1 MREKQLHRRILSV
14 LALLFGCCAVRT
26 QAVTILVDEG
36 VSPRVNFAVG
46 RLCDALESVGPAS
59 NVVTGTSIPAER
71 PVIVVG
77 HSKQSGAVQSLIK
90 AGTITATEA
99 EQPGESFLL
108 KSCATD
114 VTAVVGGDDSGV
126 LYGCLELAER
136 IRAAG
141 GIPGALDF
149 SDGPAFVLRGP
160 CIGMQRPDWTYDRM
174 AYDFP
179 YTMER
184 FPFFYDKKHWRKYL
198 DSLLEDRMNT
208 LYLWNG
214 HPFPSLLRLEKYPD
228 AQEVSDE
235 QLARNIEMFTWLTT
249 EADKRGIWVIQ
260 MFYNIHISH
269 PLARKHNLPYHHDKP
284 TKFTSDYTRY
294 CISEFVRNYPNVGLL
309 VCLGEALKGH
319 QNQIDWLTK
328 TIIPGVRD
336 GMNSLGS
343 EREPPIVIRAHAVAE
358 PKEKVLEAGL
368 EIYRNLYTMAKY
380 NGESLTTWRPRG
392 RWAKIHRQWS
402 SLGSSH
408 MVNVHLLANLDPFRW
423 GSPDFIRK
431 CVLASRDVLGAQG
444 VQLYPL
450 AYWNWPWTGDNTE
463 PRLTQADR
471 DWIWFAA
478 WARYA
483 WNPDRDPAAERRYWT
498 GRLAEMYG
506 SRIAGEEILDAYED
520 SGECAPRILRRFG
533 ITGGVR
539 QTMSQGMRMTQ
550 LINPKRFRPWRDLWE
565 SDSPPGERLDE
576 YLDRRQK
583 KLPHEGET
591 PPQVIDEILYYSA
604 GAVAAVEAASP
615 HVTKNRE
622 EFERLKND
630 MHCIRAMT
638 KSYADKVRAAML
650 VLEYEHSG
658 DISDLERAL
667 PLMEQSLEEYRRLTD
682 LTDKTYLYS
691 MSWHAFGR
699 KIPFAS
705 GLGRYIHWRQC
716 LPEYEKELADFR
728 RHLAELKDGKTAPVT
743 SRAEADIAPLPAAQ
757 FELLT
762 KNAHVYEVKE
772 NARAFWRKDISY
784 DYEIQQLA
792 GELKGLKGIA
802 FWHHHARTTGVVIEF
817 EVSEPVKVLVGY
829 VEDDSPEWLKPPAI
843 EEDVGAATKEGFEP
857 VIRNAVILSKV
868 NAPINVHVLS
878 FPAGRC
884 SLDLGRGGIHDFR
897 CRQRLGPNQTADRPP
912 HKDRA

>member
-1 MREKQLHRRILSV
+1 MGLCGTN
-14 LALLFGCCAVRT
+14 A
-26 QAVTILVDEG
+26 QAVTILVDAKA
-36 VSPRVNFAVG
+36 SPRVNFGVTRLVEAMCGVG
-46 RLCDALESVGPAS
+46 LEAK
-59 NVVTGTSIPAER
+59 VVNGADVSGEGSL
-71 PVIVVG
+71 VVVG
-77 HSKQSGAVQSLIK
+77 NVRKSTAVESLVKSGVLDLKGNPPGKEGFTLASCT
-90 AGTITATEA
+90 AGIY
-99 EQPGESFLL
+99 
-108 KSCATD
+108 
-114 VTAVVGGDDSGV
+114 AVVGGDDSGV
-126 LYGCLELAER
+126 LYGCGEMAER

-141 GIPGALDF
+141 QIPAELNF
-149 SDGPAFVLRGP
+149 SDSPVFVLRGP

-179 YTMER
+179 YTKER
-184 FPFFYDKKHWRKYL
+184 FPFFYDKQRWRKYL
-198 DSLLEDRMNT
+198 DFLVENRMNT

-228 AQEVSDE
+228 AQEVSHE
-235 QLARNIEMFTWLTT
+235 QMSRNIEMFTWLTT
-249 EADKRGIWVIQ
+249 QADKRGIRVIQ

-294 CISEFVRNYPNVGLL
+294 CISEFVRSYPNVGLL

-319 QNQIDWLTK
+319 QNQIDWLTQ

-336 GMNSLGS
+336 GMKGAGLQK
-343 EREPPIVIRAHAVAE
+343 EPPIVIRAHAVAE

-368 EIYRNLYTMAKY
+368 KIYRNLYTMAKY
-380 NGESLTTWRPRG
+380 NGESLTTWQPRG
-392 RWAKIHRQWS
+392 RWAKIHRKWS

-408 MVNVHLLANLDPFRW
+408 MVNVHLLSNLEPFRW

-431 CVLASRDVLGAQG
+431 CVLACRDVLGAQG

-450 AYWNWPWTGDNTE
+450 AYWNWPWTADNTQ
-463 PRLTQADR
+463 PRLTQVDR

-483 WNPDRDPAAERRYWT
+483 WNPDRDPAAERRYWAQ
-498 GRLAEMYG
+498 RLTEMYG
-506 SRIAGEEILDAYED
+506 SRIAGEKILDAYEN

-550 LINPKRFRPWRDLWE
+550 LINPKRFRPWRDLWQ
-565 SDSPPGERLDE
+565 SDSPPGERLDQ
-576 YLDRRQK
+576 YLYRKWK

-604 GAVAAVEAASP
+604 KAVDAVEAASP

-650 VLEYEHSG
+650 VLQYEHSG
-658 DISDLERAL
+658 DLSDLERAL
-667 PLMEQSLEEYRRLTD
+667 PLMERSLEEYRRLTE

-728 RHLAELKDGKTAPVT
+728 RHLAELKDGKVT
-743 SRAEADIAPLPAAQ
+743 PLTSHAEVDIAPLPAAD
-757 FELLT
+757 FKLLT
-762 KNAHVYEVKE
+762 KNAHVYEVRE
-772 NARAFWRKDISY
+772 NARVFWRKDISY

-802 FWHHHARTTGVVIEF
+802 FWHHQATTTGVVIDF
-817 EVSEPVKVLVGY
+817 EVYEPVKVLVGY

-843 EEDVGAATKEGFEP
+843 EEDVDTATKEGFEP

-884 SLDLGRGGIHDFR
+884 RLDLGRGAYMI
-897 CRQRLGPNQTADRPP
+897 LGVVKASAQIKPRTAGLRKTGLDWMFE
-912 HKDRA
+912 